1 MTTTLSAAEV
11 QAHLGD
17 WHRGQEVLY
26 DALADG
32 LERLVRG
39 GVLPPD
45 TRLPAERRL
54 AEALHLSRS
63 TVKAAYD
70 ALQARGLVS
79 TRHGSG
85 SVILAAASPLTGP
98 REAHVV
104 ASFEPNSIYQGILR
118 LEPEAIDLRGAYWA
132 EHDVV
137 TAEVVAVAQEQLAK
151 LPQGHG
157 YVPVGVDDTRE
168 AVAEHLTLTG
178 LPTSPEQVLITTGA
192 QQAISLIAD
201 LLLAHGDTVAVEE
214 LSYPGAMN
222 YVTSR
227 QARMMPVPMTANGVD
242 VHALDRLVR
251 ATRPRMTYLMTAV
264 HNPTGTVLPGP
275 ARFRLAELAA
285 GWDTVIV
292 DDRTLADT
300 LLIPGT
306 AATPLATL
314 VDEHARADRML
325 TVGSI
330 SKIAW
335 GGLRV
340 GWVRGTAS
348 MIERLARIKTLSD
361 FGTPV
366 LDQLIAVQL
375 LRDPELIPTRRA
387 QLLER
392 RDAFRAALATHVPDW
407 EMTLPQGG
415 MVLWARLPGI
425 DSHEFARVAARH
437 GVGVAPGT
445 VASPTRSTADHLR
458 LPYGLP
464 VGVLEEAAVRL
475 GAAWDELRSRSRPM
489 HYDPACVVV

>member
-1 MTTTLSAAEV
+1 MAATLSAEEV
-11 QAHLGD
+11 KAHLGD
-17 WHRGQEVLY
+17 WHRGQHVLY
-26 DALADG
+26 DGLADA
-32 LERLVRG
+32 LEQLVRG

-54 AEALHLSRS
+54 AESLHLSRS

-70 ALQARGLVS
+70 ALQERGLVA

-85 SVILAAASPLTGP
+85 SVILSEASPLTGP

-118 LEPEAIDLRGAYWA
+118 LDPEAIDLRGAYWA
-132 EHDVV
+132 EHDVL
-137 TAEVVAVAQEQLAK
+137 TEEVAVAAHRRLAK
-151 LPQGHG
+151 LPQGNG
-157 YVPVGVDDTRE
+157 YHPMGVGDTRE
-168 AVAEHLTLTG
+168 AVAAHLTATG
-178 LPTSPEQVLITTGA
+178 LPTGPDQVLITTGA

-201 LLLAHGDTVAVEE
+201 LLLAHGDTVALEE

-227 QARMMPVPMTANGVD
+227 QARLLPVPFTPNGVD
-242 VHALDRLVR
+242 IQALDRLVR
-251 ATRPRMTYLMTAV
+251 ATRPRMTYLMTSV
-264 HNPTGTVLPGP
+264 HNPTGAVLPGP
-275 ARFRLAELAA
+275 ARFRLAEMSA

-300 LLIPGT
+300 QTSGPMT
-306 AATPLATL
+306 TPLATL
-314 VDEHARADRML
+314 VDEHGRADRML
-325 TVGSI
+325 TVGSL

-340 GWVRGTAS
+340 GWVRGTAAT
-348 MIERLARIKTLSD
+348 IERVARIKTLSD

-366 LDQLIAVQL
+366 LDQLIAVEL
-375 LRDPELIPTRRA
+375 LADPDLVPRRQAELR
-387 QLLER
+387 ER
-392 RDAFRAALATHVPDW
+392 HDAFRAALVRHVPDW
-407 EMTLPQGG
+407 ELSQPQGG
-415 MVLWARLPGI
+415 MCLWARLPGV

-458 LPYGLP
+458 LPFGQP
-464 VGVLEEAAVRL
+464 VPVLEEAAMRL
-475 GAAWDELRSRSRPM
+475 GAAWEEVRSRTRL

>member
-1 MTTTLSAAEV
+1 MAATLSAAEV

-17 WHRGQEVLY
+17 WHRGQHVLY
-26 DALADG
+26 DGLADA
-32 LERLVRG
+32 LEELIRG

-63 TVKAAYD
+63 TVKATYD
-70 ALQARGLVS
+70 TLQERGLVA

-85 SVILAAASPLTGP
+85 SVILAEASPLTGP

-118 LEPEAIDLRGAYWA
+118 LDPEAIDLRGAYWA

-137 TAEVVAVAQEQLAK
+137 TPDVVARAHERLTR
-151 LPQGHG
+151 LPQGNG
-157 YVPVGVDDTRE
+157 YHPLGVDDARE
-168 AVAEHLTLTG
+168 AVAAHLTATG
-178 LPTSPEQVLITTGA
+178 LPTTPDQVLITTGA
-192 QQAISLIAD
+192 QQAISLVAD
-201 LLLAHGDTVAVEE
+201 LLLAHGDTVALEE

-227 QARMMPVPMTANGVD
+227 QARLLPVPFTSAGVD
-242 VHALDRLVR
+242 IQALDRLVR
-251 ATRPRMTYLMTAV
+251 ATRPRMTYLMTSV
-264 HNPTGTVLPGP
+264 HNPTGVVMPGP
-275 ARFRLAELAA
+275 ARFRLAEMAA
-285 GWDTVIV
+285 GWDTVLV

-300 LLIPGT
+300 QTSG
-306 AATPLATL
+306 AVATPLATL
-314 VDEHARADRML
+314 VDEHARADRMV
-325 TVGSI
+325 TVGSV

-340 GWVRGTAS
+340 GWARSSTA
-348 MIERLARIKTLSD
+348 MIERIARIKTLSD

-366 LDQLIAVQL
+366 LDQLIAAEL
-375 LRDPELIPTRRA
+375 LADDQVVPRRQA
-387 QLLER
+387 QLRER
-392 RDAFRAALATHVPDW
+392 HDAFRAALARHVPDW
-407 EMTLPQGG
+407 EFSVPQGG
-415 MVLWARLPGI
+415 MCLWARLPGA

-458 LPYGLP
+458 LPFGQP
-464 VGVLEEAAVRL
+464 VDVLEEAAGRL
-475 GAAWDELRSRSRPM
+475 GAAWDELRSQHRL
-489 HYDPACVVV
+489 HYDPVGVVV